1 VQSLNKLLK
10 NLDYIIPFL
19 VLLLVL
25 VGFCL
30 IFSATESSDS
40 SLLANNFL
48 KKQLLASLIGILVV
62 IVSLLVNYEVLRDY
76 AEIIY
81 IANLLLL
88 GIVLLI
94 GQTIKGGQSWISLG
108 SINFQPAETTKLV
121 VIIVLAHVLAKDKYK
136 IGNIFGLI
144 IPGLYVFIPFSLILL
159 QNDLGTSLVLLAIF
173 LGMIYVAG
181 ANAKLLF
188 GSIFGV
194 IGSAVTWVWTH
205 VYFGVGI
212 PLKDYQL
219 NRLLVLVDP
228 SRDPLGA
235 GYNVQQSKIAI
246 GSGGLFG
253 KGLFT
258 GSQNQ
263 LNFLPEKHTDF
274 IFSVLGEELGFI
286 GALIILLLYHLETKK
301 TLGTFGQMDL
311 FLFLNL
317 LTMNISY

>member
-144 IPGLYVFIPFSLILL
+144 IPGLYVFIPFSLILSC
-159 QNDLGTSLVLLAIF
+159 QPD
-173 LGMIYVAG
+173 
-181 ANAKLLF
+181 
-188 GSIFGV
+188 
-194 IGSAVTWVWTH
+194 
-205 VYFGVGI
+205 
-212 PLKDYQL
+212 
-219 NRLLVLVDP
+219 
-228 SRDPLGA
+228 
-235 GYNVQQSKIAI
+235 
-246 GSGGLFG
+246 
-253 KGLFT
+253 
-258 GSQNQ
+258 
-263 LNFLPEKHTDF
+263 
-274 IFSVLGEELGFI
+274 
-286 GALIILLLYHLETKK
+286 
-301 TLGTFGQMDL
+301 
-311 FLFLNL
+311 
-317 LTMNISY
+317 